1 MLSERDKKIIE
12 AIQNNHNSTVVSL
25 LYKSSLLKIRKYII
39 KNGGSYE
46 DADDCFQDA
55 LIKLYNIIKEGKYN
69 EDYDVDGF
77 IFTVVR
83 NSWIDIQ
90 RKRKKIVTVELSEYS
105 PLLVEDSNNNTIPEK
120 DTFTLFQSIF
130 SQLDHKCQTIL
141 TWFMYEKMSLK
152 EISLRMGYS
161 SENVA
166 KTVHYRC
173 KQYLMKLIQSNP
185 SVLNALTK

>member
-105 PLLVEDSNNNTIPEK
+105 PLLVEDSDNNTNPEK